1 MRGTRACIVAL
12 VVILGWLGAVAQL
25 PDSLRLAYDYEALG
39 QYERAAQVFGVL
51 YAKNPHNVA
60 AYQGVRRNL
69 LRLGRLDE
77 LAAVIKGR
85 LSAGDLQAQ
94 VDWAE
99 LLYRSGQE
107 KEALR
112 EWNRVLQEHPR
123 NINAYELVAVSL
135 TENRLLD
142 EAIGVYRQARD
153 QMGRPSLFALQL
165 ADLYAARLNFREAT
179 RENLL
184 FLRENPQQWGVVQS
198 RVGSYATDA
207 QGVADAAEVI
217 TQELATSPHQL
228 QLRRV
233 LASLWVRSR
242 RWPLAFEDF
251 VEIDR
256 LVAETERTRGALGA
270 ELFGFAETARQEGAY
285 DIAEQAYALLL
296 ARYPGSPLA
305 LRAEFQRAVLL
316 KETGRYQAAID
327 GFIAVGDRYRR
338 SREGCAALL
347 EAASIYLS
355 FMRDPANCQ
364 LLLRRLLEECRA
376 GNEQSNALLLLGDAR
391 VAAGDIPGA
400 WEAYR
405 QASLLRASA
414 ADETAQVAQFKMGE
428 LAFLTGDV
436 DSATAILSRVASQGS
451 GRVVND
457 ALELLLL
464 LNENCDDGAALKTFA
479 QACMLRR
486 QWQKQR
492 ALQLLEGLVQQQPAP
507 AIADEAWMEIASI
520 HTEEGTYEKALRA
533 YDRVY
538 RGLLDS
544 RLRELALKRKA
555 ELLEQ
560 HLADEAGAA
569 RAYEELLVTF
579 PASVYVEQVR
589 KRLRALDGKLEA
601 RKPKGDR

>member
-1 MRGTRACIVAL
+1 MSGTRACIVAL

-99 LLYRSGQE
+99 LLYRRGQE
-107 KEALR
+107 KEALG

-135 TENRLLD
+135 TENGLLD
-142 EAIGVYRQARD
+142 EAIGVYRQARE

-242 RWPLAFEDF
+242 RWPLAFENF

-256 LVAETERTRGALGA
+256 LVAKTEGTRGALGA
-270 ELFGFAETARQEGAY
+270 ELFGFAETARREGAY

-305 LRAEFQRAVLL
+305 LRAQFQRAVLL

-327 GFIAVGDRYRR
+327 GFLAVGDRHRR

-405 QASLLRASA
+405 QASFLRASA

-492 ALQLLEGLVQQQPAP
+492 ALQLLEGLVQQEPAP
-507 AIADEAWMEIASI
+507 AIADEAWIQIANI
-520 HTEEGTYEKALRA
+520 HTEEGTYEKALGA

-601 RKPKGDR
+601 KKPKGDR

>member
-1 MRGTRACIVAL
+1 MRGTRAC
-12 VVILGWLGAVAQL
+12 VVFLMMALGWLCAAAQL
-25 PDSLRLAYDYEALG
+25 PDSLRLAYDYEAVG
-39 QYERAAQVFGVL
+39 QYERAAQVFGAL
-51 YAKNPHNVA
+51 YARNPQNVA

-77 LAAVIKGR
+77 LAAVIKRR
-85 LSAGDLQAQ
+85 LSSGDLQAQ

-99 LLYRSGQE
+99 LLYRKGQE

-112 EWNRVLQEHPR
+112 EWNKVLQDHPR
-123 NINAYELVAVSL
+123 NLNAYELVAVSL

-142 EAIGVYRQARD
+142 EAIAVYRQARER
-153 QMGRPSLFALQL
+153 MGRPSLFALQL

-207 QGVADAAEVI
+207 QGVAEAAEVI

-242 RWPLAFEDF
+242 RWPLAFENF

-256 LVAETERTRGALGA
+256 LVAETERNRGALGA
-270 ELFGFAETARQEGAY
+270 ELFGFAETARQEGAH
-285 DIAEQAYALLL
+285 DIAEKAYALIL
-296 ARYPGSPLA
+296 AGSPPRPLPR
-305 LRAEFQRAVLL
+305 RAECHRRVLL
-316 KETGRYQAAID
+316 KETERYQAAID
-327 GFIAVGDRYRR
+327 GFLAVRDRYPR

-355 FMRDPANCQ
+355 FLRDPANCQ
-364 LLLRRLLEECRA
+364 LLVRRLLEECRP
-376 GNEQSNALLLLGDAR
+376 GNEQSNALVLLGDAR
-391 VAAGDIPGA
+391 VAGGDIPGA

-405 QASLLRASA
+405 QASRVIGSA
-414 ADETAQVAQFKMGE
+414 DNEAAQVAQFKMGE

-436 DSATAILSRVASQGS
+436 DSATVLLSRVAAQGS

-464 LNENCDDGAALKTFA
+464 INENRDDGAGLQTFA
-479 QACMLRR
+479 QARLLRR
-486 QWQKQR
+486 QWQQQR
-492 ALQLLEGLVQQQPAP
+492 ALQLLEGLVELEPAP

-520 HTEEGTYEKALRA
+520 HTEGEMYDKALKA

-538 RGLLDS
+538 KGFLDS
-544 RLRELALKRKA
+544 RLRELALKSKA
-555 ELLEQ
+555 ELLET

-569 RAYEELLVTF
+569 KAYEELLVTF

-601 RKPKGDR
+601 KKPKGDR